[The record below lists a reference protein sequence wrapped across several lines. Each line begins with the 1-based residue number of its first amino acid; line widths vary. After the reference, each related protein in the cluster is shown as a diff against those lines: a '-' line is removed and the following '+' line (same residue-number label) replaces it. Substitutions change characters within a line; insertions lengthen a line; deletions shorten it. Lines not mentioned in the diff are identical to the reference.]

1 MANKKFYTQKLHD
14 SVQHSIASWRKACQ
28 ERPLSDNGS
37 LSDAV
42 IRGLRNATN
51 DIRIQQAY
59 MRACWFQVPNYPEPG
74 MSWAFFYPKKAQIW
88 KELREEWS
96 SRDAIDGT
104 FWANPYWAA
113 SF

>member
-1 MANKKFYTQKLHD
+1 MASKNFKTQILHD
-14 SVQHSIASWRKACQ
+14 SVQEYINSWRKACQ

-37 LSDAV
+37 LRDAV
-42 IRGLRNATN
+42 VRGLRNATR
-51 DIRIQQAY
+51 DTRIQQAY

-74 MSWAFFYPKKAQIW
+74 MSWAFFYPKKAQLW

-96 SRDAIDGT
+96 SRDDLDG
-104 FWANPYWAA
+104 NLRSHPYWAA